1 LHSLFRIPVTARETD
16 VFTPLKSKPLQE
28 IQKEFCDIEMI
39 VIDEY
44 SMLSQVML
52 NKIDLRL
59 RQAKNNN
66 KIFGGIS
73 VVLIGDPGQLL
84 PVGGNPLHDKKLKTS
99 MAQGYI

>member
-1 LHSLFRIPVTARETD
+1 MHSLFRIPVTARETD
-16 VFTPLKSKPLQE
+16 VFIPLKSKPLKE
-28 IQKEFCDIEMI
+28 IQQEFNDIEMI
-39 VIDEY
+39 LIDEY

-84 PVGGNPLHDKKLKTS
+84 PVGKTLDKHGTRL
-99 MAQGYI
+99 Y